1 MLNTSTNE
9 FEGLPLFQAVASRTC
24 NRCFDTGLW
33 LASDNAVEMCPGRL
47 RNESHASP
55 NAAAQNLCRSVKLLN
70 EKQIW
75 INPQAFDLA
84 RLLTNFDS
92 KTPCPRQEI
101 FDTFYDT
108 TTLSYQNQL
117 RKFHALIE
125 ELRSIW
131 LLPVGSRKTEPSGYW
146 VVTEL
151 ADFREWFERVKA
163 APVTQLIT
171 IYKVARHN
179 FPVFAEQMELQF
191 LSDIQTETEAR

>member
-24 NRCFDTGLW
+24 VRCFGTSMALN
-33 LASDNAVEMCPGRL
+33 SDNIVEACTSL
-47 RNESHASP
+47 
-55 NAAAQNLCRSVKLLN
+55 KLLTHPLPN
-70 EKQIW
+70 EASLMLLRSLSLLKEKQIW

-101 FDTFYDT
+101 FDTFYDA
-108 TTLSYQNQL
+108 TTLSNQNQL

-151 ADFREWFERVKA
+151 ADFKEWFERVKA

-179 FPVFAEQMELQF
+179 FPVFAEQMELKF
-191 LSDIQTETEAR
+191 WNDIKMEDSK